1 MPRCGTARGEDATT
15 LRPVLEMA
23 NQLTPWVD
31 KGAETSSNGTPIQVR
46 PMVPGEDVCLEVFG
60 LSE

>member
-15 LRPVLEMA
+15 LRPVFEMA

-31 KGAETSSNGTPIQVR
+31 KGANAPSNGTLIQVR